1 MRRREDHCVCAASSV
16 SGRLSEADRVCGYAG
31 PADLLVFR
39 FCKRAGKKKRKASV
53 FIEEEKV
60 QQGFLRIRG
69 WAVADEPVKIQI
81 FDENK
86 QKLNVEILRT
96 ERVDVEQLY
105 EEMDSKDKSG
115 FFVELTNLTGKLCI
129 LFFTQETQNQSI
141 LFI

>member
-1 MRRREDHCVCAASSV
+1 M
-16 SGRLSEADRVCGYAG
+16 
-31 PADLLVFR
+31 
-39 FCKRAGKKKRKASV
+39 
-53 FIEEEKV
+53 

-115 FFVELTNLTGKLCI
+115 FLWNLQILPESFCI